1 MVVGEVIIC
10 DMSDMTKKRADDD
23 YGRGI
28 YDGEGGCWWK
38 IALEDKNNNWKVEEW
53 KITKQTFDNKSITL
67 KNIR

>member
-28 YDGEGGCWWK
+28 YDGEGGC
-38 IALEDKNNNWKVEEW
+38 
-53 KITKQTFDNKSITL
+53 
-67 KNIR
+67 